1 MATSKRC
8 SASCKEPGPMYC
20 TGCDKYFCR
29 KHFKIHSEEMFAEMD
44 KIIEE
49 RNHLQNEINIEIQ
62 DNNQQNPLIEQID
75 QWQKRTIEKVKQVAA
90 QARQQASELLNAK
103 RVRLNTE
110 FKSFSQELAHLKE
123 SENYV
128 EHDLTR
134 LNQMINKFKLDL
146 KQSTQPT
153 TVVLHTEQS
162 DNINWESLIYV
173 EEKAASTNKQWEA
186 SVISKLMSYIFW
198 ANILIRIFSSNNS
211 SD

>member
-1 MATSKRC
+1 
-8 SASCKEPGPMYC
+8 MYC
-20 TGCDKYFCR
+20 TGCKKYFCR
-29 KHFKIHSEEMFAEMD
+29 KCFKIHSEELFVEMD

-103 RVRLNTE
+103 RARLNTE

-134 LNQMINKFKLDL
+134 LNQMISQFKLDL

-173 EEKAASTNKQWEA
+173 EEKKS
-186 SVISKLMSYIFW
+186 SVFGKLMSYIFGT
-198 ANILIRIFSSNNS
+198 NILIRIFSSKNS
-211 SD
+211 RDWIGKIDRMILDKNRRIMRCR